1 MSQPCRVGVCSSEKL
16 QDPFFRAAV
25 VTYLV
30 EVYTGSLLGSDTE
43 ANVFVTLH
51 GESGDTGRRIL
62 HKSLNHQD
70 KFLESQVNGL

>member
-1 MSQPCRVGVCSSEKL
+1 M
-16 QDPFFRAAV
+16 